1 MCDRSDL
8 SDGDAV
14 RPLIL
19 LLVADEPLREALRFS
34 LETDGYSVTAP
45 PCVDAC
51 SACVECRA
59 AACVII
65 DDGSAP
71 MPTPIPG
78 RPTIVLTGD
87 VERLHRQ
94 GVSGVTVVEKPLLD
108 DTLGRELSALLAKN
122 AGAKPKA

>member
-34 LETDGYSVTAP
+34 LETDGYSVSAP

-65 DDGSAP
+65 DDGTAP
-71 MPTPIPG
+71 LPAPVPG
-78 RPTIVLTGD
+78 RATIVLTSD
-87 VERLHRQ
+87 AQRFQRQ
-94 GVSGVTVVEKPLLD
+94 GVKDVTVVEKPLLD
-108 DTLGRELSALLAKN
+108 DALGRELSALLAKH
-122 AGAKPKA
+122 

>member
-8 SDGDAV
+8 SDGDV

-34 LETDGYSVTAP
+34 LETEGYSVTAP
-45 PCVDAC
+45 SCADGCASC
-51 SACVECRA
+51 LDCRA

-71 MPTPIPG
+71 LPAPVPG
-78 RPTIVLTGD
+78 RSTIVLTGD
-87 VERLHRQ
+87 AQRFQRQ
-94 GVSGVTVVEKPLLD
+94 GVKDVTVVEKPLLD
-108 DTLGRELSALLAKN
+108 DSLGRELAALLARH
-122 AGAKPKA
+122 

>member
-34 LETDGYSVTAP
+34 LETEGYSVTAP
-45 PCVDAC
+45 PCADDC
-51 SACVECRA
+51 SACVDCRA

-71 MPTPIPG
+71 LPTPVPG
-78 RPTIVLTGD
+78 RSTIVLTSD
-87 VERLHRQ
+87 AQRFHRQ
-94 GVSGVTVVEKPLLD
+94 GVKDVTVVEKPLLD
-108 DTLGRELSALLAKN
+108 DSLGRELASLLAKH
-122 AGAKPKA
+122 